1 MSVGSIDSTS
11 ATKRIVE
18 PLDTIYDVVAPENV
32 AFQYRLA
39 GPFLRAFAWTI
50 DMTIIFCWLLGST
63 IFAAYLFFGPFRA
76 FSDELEDVILTVF
89 YVFAI
94 LNGLFCLWF
103 WNATFEAFC
112 RGRTPGKAICGLR
125 SVSISGRPLTVGQ
138 ALLRNI
144 LRYADLMLGPFLLLI
159 MGSNNRMARLG
170 DLAAGTLVVNE
181 RLQKKATPAIVFNEE
196 KILTIQSRVPDEFT
210 MTPRIHKALS
220 LYVARRLE
228 ISPLRLYEIASPMA
242 ALLARQSRFPYRV
255 DPDAFLCALWQR
267 TTGDVK
273 KERPIGR

>member
-1 MSVGSIDSTS
+1 MIDSTS

-63 IFAAYLFFGPFRA
+63 IFAAYLFFEASHIFYGEF
-76 FSDELEDVILTVF
+76 EDVLETIF

-138 ALLRNI
+138 AFLRNI

-196 KILTIQSRVPDEFT
+196 KILTIQSRVPEEFT

-273 KERPIGR
+273 KERPIGK